1 MIAGLHFEPERIVFV
16 GYKEEDSALK
26 TADLELFCEEKLP
39 DTMLVFEMLTKQ
51 TLEHTTLKL
60 SKLVDSYPDC
70 VFDMTGGDELVLAAM
85 SIVAEEKD
93 IPMIQYDIAEDTL
106 RKVRGGERVEDPYGA
121 HLTAE
126 ESVLLN
132 GGKILEA
139 EDGFSW
145 MMTAEFRRD
154 VEMMWDICR
163 RDTRY
168 WNRQIYALSTLMN
181 WYGGDVTLTLSIKKS
196 LLPPRGVFV
205 PEEEFLEELSD
216 CGLLFGLVQNTDF
229 LKFRFKNEQIARVL
243 FKAGNI
249 LELYGYMLLRE
260 ICEEDRGFYDD
271 IKIGV
276 SVDWDG
282 VVHSGSLMTKDTK
295 NEIDLLVMRKLIP
308 IFISCKNGEVHK
320 EALYELETV
329 AEHYGGKY
337 AKKMLLS
344 TYVDNDE
351 SAKGYI
357 LQRASDMGI
366 SVLCGIHDMSKAE
379 IKERLR
385 ELTE

>member
-1 MIAGLHFEPERIVFV
+1 MIAGLHFAPETIIFV
-16 GYKEEDSALK
+16 GYEEEEFTQK
-26 TADLELFCEEKLP
+26 TASLEHFCQEKLP
-39 DTMLVFEMLTKQ
+39 ETKLVFEMLTNQ
-51 TLEHTTLKL
+51 TLEATLQKLLKL
-60 SKLVDSYPDC
+60 TDSYPDC

-93 IPMIQYDIAEDTL
+93 IPMIRYDVAEDAL
-106 RKVRGGERVEDPYGA
+106 CRVRGGERAGVPFDA

-132 GGKILEA
+132 GGKILEP
-139 EDGFSW
+139 EDGFTW
-145 MMTAEFRRD
+145 MMTAEFRQD
-154 VEMMWDICR
+154 IEMMWDICR

-168 WNRQIYALSTLMN
+168 WNRQTYALSTLMN
-181 WYGGDVTLTLSIKKS
+181 WCDRDTALTLSIKKS
-196 LLPPRGVFV
+196 LLPPRGVFL
-205 PEEEFLEELSD
+205 PEVEFLEELSD
-216 CGLLFGLVQNTDF
+216 CGLIFGLTQNAEF
-229 LKFRFKNEQIARVL
+229 LKFRFKSEQIARVL

-249 LELYGYMLLRE
+249 LELFGYMLLRE

-271 IKIGV
+271 VKIGV

-282 VVHSGSLMTKDTK
+282 VVHRGSLMTKDTK
-295 NEIDLLVMRKLIP
+295 NEIDLLAMRKLIP

-337 AKKMLLS
+337 AKKVLLS
-344 TYVDNDE
+344 TYVDYDD
-351 SAKGYI
+351 SSKSYI

-366 SVLCGIHDMSKAE
+366 SVLCGVQDMSKTE
-379 IKERLR
+379 IKEHLR
-385 ELTE
+385 ELTK

>member
-1 MIAGLHFEPERIVFV
+1 MIAGLHFAPETIIFV
-16 GYKEEDSALK
+16 GYEEEDSSLK
-26 TADLELFCEEKLP
+26 TEDLELFCEEKLP
-39 DTMLVFEMLTKQ
+39 DTKLIFEMLTKQ

-344 TYVDNDE
+344 TYVDNDD
-351 SAKGYI
+351 SSKGYI
-357 LQRASDMGI
+357 LQRACDMGI

-385 ELTE
+385 QLTE